1 MNEFLN
7 TVDGIL
13 DNFNDSEA
21 QSEIAEDA
29 EKYKWLGAL
38 PYILPFFFF
47 VPIVLD
53 NNSKYC
59 KFHANQQLCWLI
71 VFLAAWII
79 SMIIGKIPVI
89 GWLIKTLITIA
100 LIAIM
105 AGLAYGAYKGKAI
118 KIPVFGDV
126 LNVFK

>member
-21 QSEIAEDA
+21 QSAIAEDA
-29 EKYKWLGAL
+29 EKYKWLGAV

-53 NNSKYC
+53 NNSQFC

-71 VFLAAWII
+71 IFLAVWVI
-79 SMIIGKIPVI
+79 SAIIGKIPLV
-89 GWLIKTLITIA
+89 GWLIKTVIVIA
-100 LIAIM
+100 LLACM

-118 KIPVFGDV
+118 KIPVLGDA
-126 LNVFK
+126 LKVFK